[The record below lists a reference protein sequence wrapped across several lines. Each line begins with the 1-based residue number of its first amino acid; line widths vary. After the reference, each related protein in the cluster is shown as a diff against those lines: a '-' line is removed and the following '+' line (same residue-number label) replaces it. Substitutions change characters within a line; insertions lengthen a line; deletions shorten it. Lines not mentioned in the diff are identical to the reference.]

1 MSPTLDATD
10 MSSLSLTTDDIRC
23 QCQQDLERRQ
33 QAGSKLDVEKIH
45 RYGAFVGSVVERH
58 RSLARAMDYCRELI
72 AATEGA
78 GRSVRSGTVVFAD
91 SLNRP
96 RGRFDRV
103 WHAPVGG
110 LWGCL
115 IHANTLLE
123 SSRRFV
129 PLAVGVACCEAVREL
144 GGTQAVLRWVNDVL
158 VDGRKLAG
166 FLVEGH
172 TGPCYGEEYNLI
184 GFGININN
192 SCFPAELAGAAIS
205 LAEVLGHQVDLSLFS
220 RIFLAHLSFTLGL
233 LSLVED
239 ELLQEENQG
248 QDWHPLLSRW
258 RELSDSLGR
267 QVVYGLDVMM
277 KPQYQAFAAGLSVD
291 GGLILK
297 LADGY
302 EKIEHCGEIRY
313 L

>member
-1 MSPTLDATD
+1 MSR
-10 MSSLSLTTDDIRC
+10 LSLTTDDIRH
-23 QCQQDLERRQ
+23 QCQQDLKLRQ
-33 QAGSKLDVEKIH
+33 QAGAKLDVEKIH

-58 RSLARAMDYCRELI
+58 LSLARAMDYCRDLI
-72 AATEGA
+72 AATERSGQ
-78 GRSVRSGTVVFAD
+78 SVRSGTVVFAD

-96 RGRFDRV
+96 RGRFARP

-144 GGTQAVLRWVNDVL
+144 GGAQAVLRGVNDVW
-158 VDGRKLAG
+158 VDGKKLAG
-166 FLVEGH
+166 FLVEGD

-192 SCFPAELAGAAIS
+192 SCFPAELQGTAIC
-205 LAEVLGHQVDLSLFS
+205 LAEVLGHPIDLSLFS

-233 LSLVED
+233 LYFAEN
-239 ELLQEENQG
+239 EQLQEESQG
-248 QDWHPLLSRW
+248 QEKHPLLSRW

-277 KPQYQAFAAGLSVD
+277 KPQYQAFAADISVD
-291 GGLILK
+291 GGLVLK
-297 LADGY
+297 FADGH